1 MRPMRRAGLGVLLL
15 CAVASLAACKS
26 SGGTQHVVVD
36 PTVVEVPRRQLVRVS
51 GELTN
56 VPDLPPAPTPAVPA
70 GPSCDRG
77 GGCFSNRQLESM
89 LTLALDWGGRMADQL
104 VTIRDLMSESL
115 QPKGNTHD
123 QDRAAPVP
131 GRGAQPEDR

>member
-1 MRPMRRAGLGVLLL
+1 M
-15 CAVASLAACKS
+15 
-26 SGGTQHVVVD
+26 
-36 PTVVEVPRRQLVRVS
+36 PRRQLVRVS
-51 GELTN
+51 GELTA
-56 VPDLPPAPTPAVPA
+56 VPDLSPAPAPAVPA
-70 GPSCDRG
+70 GPNCDRA

-104 VTIRDLMSESL
+104 VSIRGLMSEAL
-115 QPKGNTHD
+115 QPTEGNTHD